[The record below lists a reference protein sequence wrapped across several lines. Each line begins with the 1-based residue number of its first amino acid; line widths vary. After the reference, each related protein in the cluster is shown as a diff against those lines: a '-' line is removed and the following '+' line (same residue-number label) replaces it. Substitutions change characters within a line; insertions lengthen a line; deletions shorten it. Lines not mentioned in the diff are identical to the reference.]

1 MGTGEQLVSSE
12 EKGSAVGRDGH
23 GTWGHG
29 LVVDLE
35 VFINGWTQ

>member
-12 EKGSAVGRDGH
+12 EKGSVVGRDGH